1 MRPTVNGGF
10 LRYSAAH
17 TSTTGLT
24 FSRAFEG
31 RAFFKEVPGDISVI
45 FSEKLLASI
54 YAKLEKIR
62 QTTCPFINLP
72 EKTRGR
78 WGLGV
83 TPISVNLFIDLL
95 AQWL

>member
-45 FSEKLLASI
+45 FSESPIANIDAGVRPWLGRERSHVPW
-54 YAKLEKIR
+54 
-62 QTTCPFINLP
+62 QSNLRG
-72 EKTRGR
+72 TR
-78 WGLGV
+78 
-83 TPISVNLFIDLL
+83 D
-95 AQWL
+95 